1 MIEHFMANREQR
13 FLMTWSKW
21 RTMAKYN
28 YTEVERMRLHRRRHF
43 LKEEVMN
50 PPVSLSGKHSSVSC
64 LYVLSFLEFHTYGI
78 I

>member
-43 LKEEVMN
+43 LK
-50 PPVSLSGKHSSVSC
+50 
-64 LYVLSFLEFHTYGI
+64 
-78 I
+78 